1 MADYWVI
8 YQGQVGLVL
17 RAQLE
22 DADGPV
28 DLSQFS
34 SVTVTLAAS
43 ASATPVVTNA
53 ACVIDVNQSTEVGE
67 TGKGWLSYT
76 TNSTSGNLAVN
87 NTGYVGSFKCM
98 DGSTPHYFPK
108 QKDGSRTY
116 FRFIVHEALS

>member
-1 MADYWVI
+1 MASYWVI
-8 YQGQVGLVL
+8 YRGQVGLVL
-17 RAQLE
+17 RGQLE

-28 DLSQFS
+28 DLSQFDS
-34 SVTVTLAAS
+34 VSVTFAHNTVD
-43 ASATPVVTNA
+43 TPVVIDA